1 MKKKYLET
9 AVVIVNNDIYLK
21 EFFKIFYKYNLK
33 NIIFIINNEKN
44 IFDLNLNKPFNFN
57 LKFFKKKNTENTFQV
72 LKKYK
77 KKLPNFFL
85 LVNSSAFLN
94 ENLFNLF
101 FKFYKNFYKNLIVK
115 KKVNDRIINTEFSI
129 INKNN
134 LYDYSLVD
142 NKKYFKNKYR
152 SILSD
157 KEFIQLDH
165 NKKIK
170 NKINSFFF
178 KIYSKN
184 ILLDRDGVINVDKGY
199 VGLKKN
205 FVWQKGALKAIKYL
219 NKKNYNI
226 FVITN
231 QSGIARG
238 YFSEE
243 AVINLHAYIKEQL
256 QRRKCYINKIYYSP
270 FHIDGIIPKYSYSSN
285 CRKPGDG
292 LFKILTQEWNI
303 LFNRNIYMIGDQKS
317 DIEFAKNCRIKGL
330 LFKSGRLDIFLKKN
344 NI

>member
-1 MKKKYLET
+1 MKKKYLDT
-9 AVVIVNNDIYLK
+9 AVIILNNKIYLN

-33 NIIFIINNEKN
+33 NIIFITEGKKN

-57 LKFFKKKNTENTFQV
+57 LIFLKKKNTQNTFQV
-72 LKKYK
+72 LKKNK

-85 LVNSSAFLN
+85 LVNSSIFLN

-101 FKFYKNFYKNLIVK
+101 SKFNKNFKKNLIVK
-115 KKVNDRIINTEFSI
+115 KKVNNRIINTEFSI

-134 LYDYSLVD
+134 LNVYSLI
-142 NKKYFKNKYR
+142 NQKKYFKNKYR

-157 KEFIQLDH
+157 KEFLQLDR
-165 NKKIK
+165 NKK
-170 NKINSFFF
+170 NKKAINYFFL

-199 VGLKKN
+199 VGYKKD
-205 FVWQKGALKAIKYL
+205 FIWQKGALKAIKYL

-243 AVINLHAYIKEQL
+243 SVINLHSFIKEEFQK
-256 QRRKCYINKIYYSP
+256 RKCYINKIYYSP
-270 FHIDGIIPKYSYSSN
+270 FHIDGIIPKYSHLSN

-292 LFKILTQEWNI
+292 LFKILTQDWNI
-303 LFNRNIYMIGDQKS
+303 LLKKNIYMIGDQKS
-317 DIEFAKNCRIKGL
+317 DIEFAKNCGIKGL
-330 LFKSGRLDIFLKKN
+330 LFKSGRLDNFLKKN

>member
-1 MKKKYLET
+1 MKKNCLDT
-9 AVVIVNNDIYLK
+9 AVIILNNKIYLI

-33 NIIFIINNEKN
+33 NIIFIIDNKKN

-57 LKFFKKKNTENTFQV
+57 LTFLKKKKTEDIFQV
-72 LKKYK
+72 LKKNK
-77 KKLPNFFL
+77 KKIPNFFL
-85 LVNSSAFLN
+85 LVDCSTFVN

-101 FKFYKNFYKNLIVK
+101 SKFYKNFDKNLIIK
-115 KKVNDRIINTEFSI
+115 KKVNNCIINTGFSL

-134 LYDYSLVD
+134 LYDYSLID
-142 NKKYFKNKYR
+142 HKKDFKNKYR
-152 SILSD
+152 SFLSD
-157 KEFIQLDH
+157 KEFIQLH
-165 NKKIK
+165 PNKKI
-170 NKINSFFF
+170 NSKINSFFL

-199 VGLKKN
+199 VGFKKN
-205 FVWQKGALKAIKYL
+205 FIWQKGALKAIKYL

-243 AVINLHAYIKEQL
+243 AVINLHAYIREQL

-330 LFKSGRLDIFLKKN
+330 LFRSGRLDVFLKKN

>member
-1 MKKKYLET
+1 MKKKYLDT
-9 AVVIVNNDIYLK
+9 AVIILNNKIYLN

-33 NIIFIINNEKN
+33 NIILITEDKKI

-57 LKFFKKKNTENTFQV
+57 LIFLKKKNTQNTFQV
-72 LKKYK
+72 LKKNK
-77 KKLPNFFL
+77 KKLPKFFL
-85 LVNSSAFLN
+85 LVNSSIFLN

-101 FKFYKNFYKNLIVK
+101 SKFNKNFKKNLIVK
-115 KKVNDRIINTEFSI
+115 KKVNNRIINTEFSI

-134 LYDYSLVD
+134 LNDYSLI
-142 NKKYFKNKYR
+142 NQKKYFKNKYR

-157 KEFIQLDH
+157 KEFIQLNR

-170 NKINSFFF
+170 NAINSFFL

-205 FVWQKGALKAIKYL
+205 FIWQKGALKAIKYL

-243 AVINLHAYIKEQL
+243 EVINLHAYIKEQL

-292 LFKILTQEWNI
+292 LFKILIQEWNI
-303 LFNRNIYMIGDQKS
+303 LFNKNIYMIGDQKS